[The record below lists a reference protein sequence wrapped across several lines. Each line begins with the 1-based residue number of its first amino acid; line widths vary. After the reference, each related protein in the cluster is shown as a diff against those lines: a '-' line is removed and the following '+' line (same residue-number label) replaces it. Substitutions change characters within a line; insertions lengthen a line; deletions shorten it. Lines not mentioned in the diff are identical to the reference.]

1 MDASTSQKF
10 KTGLFTALGFAIL
23 LIAIF
28 YIGKAKN
35 LFGNTFNLHANFKT
49 VNGLQSGNFVRF
61 AGINVGTVDDIIIL
75 NDTTVR
81 VEMTLQNRVQP
92 YMRAD
97 AKASI
102 GGDGLMGDK
111 LMQISPGS
119 SDTLLKDNTQ
129 IGSVNPM
136 QMDKIMAKVESI
148 ANSADSLAKG
158 LSNVV
163 GKINRGE
170 GSLGKL
176 LNDKSLAN
184 KLENTMDATTNT
196 VKSIKKSADGFSDN
210 MEAAKH
216 NFLLKGFFKK
226 KEKKRIADSIAAAKQ
241 KMELKDA
248 KKKS

>member
-1 MDASTSQKF
+1 MDTSTSQKF

-23 LIAIF
+23 LVAIF

-35 LFGNTFNLHANFKT
+35 LFGNTFTLYANFKT

-61 AGINVGTVDDIIIL
+61 AGINVGTVDDIIIV

-81 VEMTLQNRVQP
+81 VNMTLQNRIKP
-92 YMRAD
+92 YMKTD

-111 LMQISPGS
+111 LMQISSGINPE
-119 SDTLLKDNTQ
+119 LLKENGKIEST
-129 IGSVNPM
+129 NPM
-136 QMDKIMAKVESI
+136 EMDKMMAKFEGI
-148 ANSADSLAKG
+148 ANSADTLVKG
-158 LSNVV
+158 LSSIV
-163 GKINRGE
+163 GKVNRGE
-170 GSLGKL
+170 GSIGKL

-184 KLENTMDATTNT
+184 KLETSIDATTTT
-196 VKSIKKSADGFSDN
+196 VKSIKKSADGFSAN
-210 MEAAKH
+210 MEAAKS
-216 NFLLKGFFKK
+216 NFLLKGYFKK

-248 KKKS
+248 KKKN

>member
-23 LIAIF
+23 LIALF
-28 YIGKAKN
+28 FIGKQKN
-35 LFGNTFNLHANFKT
+35 MFGNTFNLYANFKT
-49 VNGLQSGNFVRF
+49 VNGLQTGNYVRF
-61 AGINVGTVDDIIIL
+61 AGINVGTVDNIIII
-75 NDTTVR
+75 NDTAVR

-92 YMRAD
+92 FMRAD
-97 AKASI
+97 SKASI

-111 LMQISPGS
+111 LVQIGPGIS
-119 SDTLLKDNTQ
+119 TELLKDNTQ
-129 IGSVNPM
+129 IASVNPM
-136 QMDKIMAKVESI
+136 EMDKIMAKVESI

-196 VKSIKKSADGFSDN
+196 VKSIKKSADGFSEN
-210 MEAAKH
+210 MDAVKH

-226 KEKKRIADSIAAAKQ
+226 KEKKRIEDSIATAKQ
-241 KMELKDA
+241 KQELKDG
-248 KKKS
+248 KKKN

>member
-23 LIAIF
+23 LVAIF

-35 LFGNTFNLHANFKT
+35 LFGNTFNLYANFKT
-49 VNGLQSGNFVRF
+49 VNGLQSGNYVRF
-61 AGINVGTVDDIIIL
+61 AGINVGTVDDIIIV

-81 VEMTLQNRVQP
+81 VEMTLQNRIQP
-92 YMRAD
+92 YMKKD

-111 LMQISPGS
+111 LVQIGPGIS
-119 SDTLLKDNTQ
+119 NELLKDNTQ
-129 IGSVNPM
+129 IMSVNPM
-136 QMDKIMAKVESI
+136 EMDKVMAKVESI

-158 LSNVV
+158 LTSVV

-184 KLENTMDATTNT
+184 KLENSIDATTST
-196 VKSIKKSADGFSDN
+196 VKSIKKGADGFSDN
-210 MEAAKH
+210 MEAAKS

-241 KMELKDA
+241 KQEIKES
-248 KKKS
+248 KKKN